1 MNFQEQVKPLL
12 KSLRK
17 GDLNEIADRSG
28 LSRQTVR
35 DALKLDTLVG
45 ATENQI
51 KVWEVAGTMTKER
64 QEEAK
69 KKEEKLVSLAKTL
82 KQ

>member
-1 MNFQEQVKPLL
+1 
-12 KSLRK
+12 
-17 GDLNEIADRSG
+17 
-28 LSRQTVR
+28 
-35 DALKLDTLVG
+35 
-45 ATENQI
+45 
-51 KVWEVAGTMTKER
+51 VWEVAGTMIKER

>member
-12 KSLRK
+12 KSIRK

-51 KVWEVAGTMTKER
+51 KVWEVAGTMIKER

>member
-1 MNFQEQVKPLL
+1 MDFQEQVKPII

-17 GDLNEIADRSG
+17 GDLNEIAERSG

-35 DALKLDTLVG
+35 DSLKLETLIG

-51 KVWEVAGTMTKER
+51 KVWEVTASMLKGR
-64 QEEAK
+64 QEDAK
-69 KKEEKLVSLAKTL
+69 KKEVELAKLAETL
-82 KQ
+82 K

>member
-51 KVWEVAGTMTKER
+51 KVWEVAGTMIKER

>member
-17 GDLNEIADRSG
+17 GDLNEIAERSG

-35 DALKLDTLVG
+35 DSLKLDTLVG

-51 KVWEVAGTMTKER
+51 KVWEVAGTMIKER

>member
-1 MNFQEQVKPLL
+1 MDFQEQVKPII
-12 KSLRK
+12 KSIRK
-17 GDLNEIADRSG
+17 GDISEIVKRSG
-28 LSRQTVR
+28 LSRQTVS
-35 DALKLDTLVG
+35 DALKLETLIG

-51 KVWEVAGTMTKER
+51 KVWEVAGTMIKER

-82 KQ
+82 KK

>member
-35 DALKLDTLVG
+35 DALRLDTLVG

-51 KVWEVAGTMTKER
+51 KVWEVAGTMIKER

>member
-1 MNFQEQVKPLL
+1 MDFQEQVKPII

-17 GDLNEIADRSG
+17 GDLNEIAERSG

-35 DALKLDTLVG
+35 DSLKLETLIG

-51 KVWEVAGTMTKER
+51 KVWEVAGTMIKER